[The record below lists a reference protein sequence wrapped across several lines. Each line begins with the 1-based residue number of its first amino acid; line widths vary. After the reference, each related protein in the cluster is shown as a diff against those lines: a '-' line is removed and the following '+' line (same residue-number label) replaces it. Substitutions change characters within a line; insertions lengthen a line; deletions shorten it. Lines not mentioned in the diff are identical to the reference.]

1 MKKLVLAIAIV
12 FGMSVCA
19 SAQEGG
25 FFGKGPSTEEVGNRG
40 GFPGMPGHGETG
52 NQDGQGTQTP
62 LAGGALL
69 LTGFGAAYAL
79 TKRNKK

>member
-12 FGMSVCA
+12 FGMSICA
-19 SAQEGG
+19 SAQAGG
-25 FFGKGPSTEEVGNRG
+25 FFGKGPSTEDAGSRG
-40 GFPGMPGHGETG
+40 GFPGVPGHGESD
-52 NQDGQGTQTP
+52 NQPGQGTTP

-69 LTGFGAAYAL
+69 LAGFGAAYAL